1 MFAQGTHACE
11 AVLELLDLR
20 KQRSGWPVKPLG
32 DELREL
38 WWAHESPKSP

>member
-1 MFAQGTHACE
+1 MFAQGTDARE
-11 AVLELLDLR
+11 AVLELLDSC

-38 WWAHESPKSP
+38 WWARESPKPP